1 MGNMDVYEG
10 VFEEAILFGVWD
22 GGPWTAFKLPNT
34 VSMSWVGGGNHE
46 YDQMV
51 SFSKKNTNQW

>member
-1 MGNMDVYEG
+1 MNVYEG